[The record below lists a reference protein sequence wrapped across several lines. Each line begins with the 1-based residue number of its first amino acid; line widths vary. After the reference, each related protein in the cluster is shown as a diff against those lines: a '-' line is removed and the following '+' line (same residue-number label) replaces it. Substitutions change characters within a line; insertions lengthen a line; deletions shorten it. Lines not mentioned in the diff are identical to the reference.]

1 MEKGIR
7 DLLRDKKG
15 QGMTEY
21 IIIVVLIV
29 VAGLTAWKVF
39 GDKIVSLVKGSTEQ
53 IDQGVKIK

>member
-1 MEKGIR
+1 MGKGVR
-7 DLLRDKKG
+7 ELLRDKKG